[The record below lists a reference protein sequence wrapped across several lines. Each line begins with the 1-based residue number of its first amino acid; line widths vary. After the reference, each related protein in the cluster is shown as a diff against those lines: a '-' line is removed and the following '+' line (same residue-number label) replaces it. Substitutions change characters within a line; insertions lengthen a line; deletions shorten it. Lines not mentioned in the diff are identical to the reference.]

1 MLATKPDSANT
12 FSAEMTEPFTP
23 AWNRIP
29 GITVGGTTVTVDP
42 DRYFFRRSTSPV
54 WMLVDWDLV
63 VERLLSA
70 EETEQFAVE
79 QQTLE
84 FVRAYGQRA
93 SDPAQVLRTAD
104 RVYHHLFSAERL
116 DDPDLSNVTA
126 TDVRILRES
135 ATLAALNR
143 VELSGEITDIGPAW
157 FFPATARVVYDLDA
171 DGAERVDDLYHGG
184 FFNEYRRVEAV
195 KAHAAL
201 GGRLVH
207 GCQSSANMSGGAVV
221 PFGVDLD
228 RFQADL
234 SAFKRSWIT
243 SILNLATG
251 RPALP

>member
-1 MLATKPDSANT
+1 MPARKSDSEVFT
-12 FSAEMTEPFTP
+12 VEMAEPFTSN
-23 AWNRIP
+23 WERIP
-29 GITVGGTTVTVDP
+29 GISVDGPRVTIDP
-42 DRYFFRRSTSPV
+42 DRYFFRRSEAPV

-70 EETEQFAVE
+70 EETEEATVE
-79 QQTLE
+79 QKTLE
-84 FVRAYGQRA
+84 FVRAFGQRTQ
-93 SDPAQVLRTAD
+93 DPAAVLRTAD
-104 RVYHHLFSAERL
+104 RVYRHLFSGDRL
-116 DDPDLSNVTA
+116 DDPDLSGVSA
-126 TDVRILRES
+126 QDVRILRES
-135 ATLAALNR
+135 ATFAALNR
-143 VELSGEITDIGPAW
+143 VAMTGEITDIGPAW

-228 RFQADL
+228 RFRAEL
-234 SAFKRSWIT
+234 STFKQTWTS
-243 SILNLATG
+243 SILNLVTA
-251 RPALP
+251 RPVSV